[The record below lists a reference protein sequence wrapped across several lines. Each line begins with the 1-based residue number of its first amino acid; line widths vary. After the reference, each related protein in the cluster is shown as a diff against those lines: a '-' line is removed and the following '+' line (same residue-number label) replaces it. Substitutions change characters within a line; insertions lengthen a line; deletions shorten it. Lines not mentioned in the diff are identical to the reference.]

1 MAKKS
6 AVLKNERRKKLI
18 ACYVA
23 KYGTLKARVRDES
36 LPQGD
41 RVLVRLRIAKNPAR
55 RQPYPGP
62 QPVRTHRS
70 AAGLSPQIP
79 ARPRHAARPYRPW
92 TDPGRPQIELVGSVC
107 A

>member
-1 MAKKS
+1 MVNAPLWKLTEVSTRCSGHATMAKKS

-36 LPQGD
+36 LPQGE
-41 RVLVRLRIAKNPAR
+41 RVLARLRIAKNPAR

-70 AAGLSPQIP
+70 AAGL
-79 ARPRHAARPYRPW
+79 
-92 TDPGRPQIELVGSVC
+92 
-107 A
+107 